1 MSPIVGA
8 ETLADRSETF
18 VCYDADAR
26 PPQSTGNSEVEA
38 GSVTLESAD
47 GARFAGYL
55 ATPAERSGSGVL
67 VLPDN
72 RGLSGFYEQLTVQL
86 ARHGHAALAIDYFG
100 RTAGLDPAAR
110 GAGWGAMANLMPY
123 LAKLREDELFSDFTA
138 GIDRLRNTADR
149 VVSLGFCVGGRFA
162 FLTAAARFGLAGA
175 IGLYGMPGN
184 LLGRPGPT
192 QRVADLT
199 APILGMFGG
208 ADEGIGADEVD
219 AFGAALTAQGVP
231 HEIVVYPG
239 APHGFF
245 DGQLPG
251 HANAQDDA
259 WRRILAFI
267 GAREAV
273 DAGRRAA
280 PGRTPSAPGRPAAP
294 RSSGPGAGS
303 G

>member
-1 MSPIVGA
+1 M
-8 ETLADRSETF
+8 
-18 VCYDADAR
+18 CYDADAR
-26 PPQSTGNSEVEA
+26 PPQSSESEVEVEA
-38 GSVTLESAD
+38 GAVVLESAD
-47 GARFAGYL
+47 GARFAGFL
-55 ATPAERSGSGVL
+55 ATPAVHSGAGVL

-72 RGLSGFYEQLTVQL
+72 RGLSGFYEQLATQL

-100 RTAGLDPAAR
+100 RTAGLDHTAR
-110 GAGWGAMANLMPY
+110 GDGWGDMANLMPH
-123 LAKLREDELFSDFTA
+123 LAQLREEQLSADFTA
-138 GIDRLRNTADR
+138 AIGRLRHAAQA

-175 IGLYGMPGN
+175 IGLYGMPGV

-192 QRVADLT
+192 QRAADLV

-208 ADEGIGADEVD
+208 ADEGIGAAEVD
-219 AFGAALTAQGVP
+219 AFDAALTTHRVP

-245 DGQLPG
+245 DEQLPG
-251 HANAQDDA
+251 HAGAQDDA

-267 GAREAV
+267 EAHAAV
-273 DAGRRAA
+273 GTARRAA
-280 PGRTPSAPGRPAAP
+280 PGRTAAAPATPAAP
-294 RSSGPGAGS
+294 RSNGPAAGS